1 VDIRIGTSGFS
12 FEDWVGTVYPIGL
25 NKKDWLTFYER
36 ELNFRAL
43 EVNYTYYT
51 LPSEKTLESMSRKT
65 SEDFDFII
73 KAHRS
78 MTHELWADNR
88 RSEMLDNTDSF
99 NRFKDALSP
108 LIDGSKLAC
117 VLAQFPYFFYRNRD
131 NEDYLEKFKER
142 MGDIPTV
149 IEFRN
154 RAWHGDS
161 VLDILKR
168 NDLGYCIVDEPKIRG
183 LMPYHPVATS
193 DIAYFRFHGRNNNWY
208 NAPIEVRYDY
218 LYSEG
223 DLKEFIS
230 DILSLAEKVP
240 KTMVFFNN
248 CHAGQAAKNAIELA
262 RMLLAE
268 EA

>member
-1 VDIRIGTSGFS
+1 MDIRVGTSGFS

-36 ELNFRAL
+36 ELGFKAL

-99 NRFKDALSP
+99 KMFKDALSP
-108 LIDGSKLAC
+108 LIDEGKLAC
-117 VLAQFPYFFYRNRD
+117 VLAQFPYFFYRNRE
-131 NEDYLEKFKER
+131 NENYLVKFKEM
-142 MGDIPTV
+142 MGDIPTM

-161 VLDILKR
+161 ALDILKR

-183 LMPYHPVATS
+183 LMPYHPIATS
-193 DIAYFRFHGRNNNWY
+193 DIAYFRFHGRNRNWY

-223 DLKEFIS
+223 ELKDFMS
-230 DILSLAEKVP
+230 DILSLSEKVP

-248 CHAGQAAKNAIELA
+248 CHAGQAAKNAIEIA
-262 RMLLAE
+262 KMLLE
-268 EA
+268 GE